1 MVLEAGTCTHDR
13 ALAGGAELGD
23 RAVEDVQVV
32 EEVDRV
38 DSKPL
43 LKDLALREADSD
55 AQVAAAK
62 RCISKLAQLAVSMY
76 ALLACTLGATGPQR
90 WPCAVSF
97 DAPEHRRH
105 DSA

>member
-1 MVLEAGTCTHDR
+1 M
-13 ALAGGAELGD
+13 GGAELGD
-23 RAVEDVQVV
+23 CAVEDVQVV
-32 EEVDRV
+32 EEVDCV

-43 LKDLALREADSD
+43 LKDLAFRETDGD

-76 ALLACTLGATGPQR
+76 ALLARALSATGPQR